1 MIYHLNTAHPTLVK
15 ESGGS
20 SSLQQASLDSVLA
33 RTRRSCN
40 AQRAE
45 KVTELIAKMVETDML
60 PVSAV
65 EGKGFHELIKFLEPE
80 YTMASRRTV
89 TRRIETHYEQRAQ
102 ELLKELTMADKVAIT
117 TDCWKTSLKKNTGI
131 FHYYF
136 HKSTGIVIIFKT
148 NKKTLTINR
157 LLLINSPGDRGRKL
171 HRMPIPNED
180 TNLPD
185 LFPDPGDYE

>member
-1 MIYHLNTAHPTLVK
+1 MIYHLNTAHPILVK
-15 ESGGS
+15 EGGGS
-20 SSLQQASLDSVLA
+20 SSLTQASLDSVLA

-60 PVSAV
+60 PISAV

-102 ELLKELTMADKVAIT
+102 ELLEELTMADKVAIT
-117 TDCWKTSLKKNTGI
+117 TDCWSALTSESYITI
-131 FHYYF
+131 TCHYISDDWKVNSYVLLTESLPGR
-136 HKSTGIVIIFKT
+136 HTADHLAEKLNEAVGVHVLLHTCHI
-148 NKKTLTINR
+148 NKFIL
-157 LLLINSPGDRGRKL
+157 
-171 HRMPIPNED
+171 E
-180 TNLPD
+180 
-185 LFPDPGDYE
+185 